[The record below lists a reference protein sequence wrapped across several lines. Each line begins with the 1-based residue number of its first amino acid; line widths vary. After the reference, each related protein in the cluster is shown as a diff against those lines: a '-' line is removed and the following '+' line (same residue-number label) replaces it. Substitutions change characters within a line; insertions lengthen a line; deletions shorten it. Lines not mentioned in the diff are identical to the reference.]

1 MKRHQKLG
9 QHFLISKS
17 VAHSISHSA
26 NLTNKDTVL
35 EIGTGKGILLP
46 YLCEKAK
53 KVISVELD
61 KELHMAALS
70 KFSTLS
76 NLTLMQGDGFQ
87 SDVMFSVFVS
97 NLPYSKS
104 RKAIEWLSQ
113 KNFLRAIVMVQ
124 KEFAEKL
131 FETKG
136 KKRKSISIIA
146 NHAFDIEK
154 ILDVKKTNFI
164 PNPKVDSVVIK
175 LIHKKTL
182 SERLVKTINK
192 LFSYRRKTLQNIS
205 KQFGIEINSDAR
217 LDDLDEDEIIKIA
230 KKIIKM

>member
-17 VAHSISHSA
+17 VARSISS
-26 NLTNKDTVL
+26 NLTYNDTVL

-61 KELHMAALS
+61 KDLHIEALS
-70 KFSTLS
+70 KFSTFN
-76 NLTLMQGDGFQ
+76 NLTLMHGDGFQ
-87 SDVMFSVFVS
+87 SEVNFSVFVS

-113 KNFLRAIVMVQ
+113 KKFLHAIVMVQ

-136 KKRKSISIIA
+136 KNRKAISIIA

-164 PNPKVDSVVIK
+164 PNPKVDSVVLK
-175 LIHKKTL
+175 LIHKKIL
-182 SERLVKTINK
+182 SERLVKTINR

-205 KQFGIEINSDAR
+205 KQFGIEIISDAR
-217 LDDLDEDEIIKIA
+217 LENLEGDEIIKIA
-230 KKIIKM
+230 KKIIKK